1 MRFRRAT
8 YYLFL
13 NSALILFSL
22 NGCSQEPVTIER
34 TWAEENRIMVEIEG
48 PVHRVDKV
56 TATVREESSYKFTL
70 QNDGTGGD
78 FSAQDSI
85 WTYEFESYY
94 GAPPG
99 EYHLDISV
107 IDHNGNEVVTPGNEH
122 RYLGKSGTIV
132 VEVPA
137 E

>member
-1 MRFRRAT
+1 MKFRRTT
-8 YYLFL
+8 YSRFL
-13 NSALILFSL
+13 IPALIVFSL
-22 NGCSQEPVTIER
+22 NGCSQEPMTIER

-70 QNDGTGGD
+70 QNDGTSGD

-99 EYHLDISV
+99 QYNLDISV
-107 IDHNGNEVVTPGNEH
+107 TDQDGNEVVTPGNEH
-122 RYLGKSGTIV
+122 RYLGRSGTIV

>member
-1 MRFRRAT
+1 MNPRSSI
-8 YYLFL
+8 YVIYLLPVLLMVFL
-13 NSALILFSL
+13 R
-22 NGCSQEPVTIER
+22 GCSQEPITVER
-34 TWAEENRIMVEIEG
+34 TWAENNRIMVEIEG
-48 PVHRVDKV
+48 PIHRVDKV

-70 QNDGTGGD
+70 QNDGNSGD

-99 EYHLDISV
+99 QYHLDLSV
-107 IDHNGNEVVTPGNEH
+107 IDQQGNEVITPGHEH
-122 RYLGKSGTIV
+122 RYLGRGGTIV